1 MSRSVPASRTLHA
14 ATFTVRTA
22 ARRTLLYATVLL
34 VLLVFMFPFLWMLSM
49 ALKPGTEIFAFPP
62 TLIPRHP
69 TLHNFAVALDPT
81 FLRYGLNSLVVA
93 VVTTVVTVPVALL
106 SAYSFS
112 RLRFPG
118 RTHILAVIILT
129 QLLPL
134 IVLVVP
140 IYQIMGDWH
149 LLNTYFALVIAY
161 LTFTVPVAVWL
172 LRGFLVGMPVELEE
186 AAQIDRLL
194 RRNRRLPRPNLP

>member
-1 MSRSVPASRTLHA
+1 MNRTVSTSHSTSYVLRSAGRHTLIYA
-14 ATFTVRTA
+14 A
-22 ARRTLLYATVLL
+22 VLAVL
-34 VLLVFMFPFLWMLSM
+34 VLFMFPFMWMLSM

-62 TLIPRHP
+62 TLIPQHP
-69 TLHNFAVALDPT
+69 ALHNFAVALDPT

-118 RTHILAVIILT
+118 RRHILAVIILT

-134 IVLVVP
+134 VVLIVP
-140 IYQIMGDWH
+140 IYQIMGDWQ
-149 LLNTYFALVIAY
+149 LLNTYLALIIAY
-161 LTFTVPVAVWL
+161 LTFTVPVAV
-172 LRGFLVGMPVELEE
+172 
-186 AAQIDRLL
+186 
-194 RRNRRLPRPNLP
+194 